1 MNVFIAGATGAVGR
15 ALIPKLIEHGHAVTG
30 TTRSP
35 AKADSIRALGATPAV
50 ADGLGREAVAA
61 AVRAAQP
68 DVIVHQM
75 TALAGLG
82 DPRKFQRSFAAT
94 DRLRTEGT
102 DNLLAAA
109 AEVGA
114 TVVAQSYAGWPYEP
128 AGGAVKDED
137 APLMADPPKQMR
149 GTVAALRHVEGA
161 VTAAGGIALRYGGFY
176 GPGTGLVRGGEQ
188 WKLVQ
193 ARKFP
198 IVGDGGGIWSWIHLA
213 DAAEATRLAVEHKG
227 PAIYNVVDDDPAAVR
242 EWLPVLAQ
250 TLGAKPPRR
259 FPVWLARLVAGEFVV
274 TLSTEARGASNAK
287 AKREL
292 GWAPQFSSWR
302 DGFPATYSAI
312 SVADQPTSRPATRTG
327 QSLGEL

>member
-161 VTAAGGIALRYGGFY
+161 VTAASGMALRYGGFY

-198 IVGDGGGIWSWIHLA
+198 IVGDGGGIWSFCHID
-213 DAAEATRLAVEHKG
+213 DAASATVAAIEHPVPGAVLNICDDE
-227 PAIYNVVDDDPAAVR
+227 PAPVR
-242 EWLPVLAQ
+242 EWLPGLAQ
-250 TLGAKPPRR
+250 AIGAKPPRR
-259 FPVWLARLVAGEFVV
+259 VPRFVGRLLGPHVIQ
-274 TLSTEARGASNAK
+274 LMCEARGASNARAK
-287 AKREL
+287 ALLDWTPSVPTWRE
-292 GWAPQFSSWR
+292 
-302 DGFPATYSAI
+302 GFA
-312 SVADQPTSRPATRTG
+312 QLN
-327 QSLGEL
+327 SLS

>member
-50 ADGLGREAVAA
+50 ADGLDREAVAA

-198 IVGDGGGIWSWIHLA
+198 IVGDGGGIWSFCHID
-213 DAAEATRLAVEHKG
+213 DAASATVAALEHPVPGAVLNICDDE
-227 PAIYNVVDDDPAAVR
+227 PAPVR
-242 EWLPVLAQ
+242 EWLPGLAQ
-250 TLGAKPPRR
+250 AIGAKPPRR
-259 FPVWLARLVAGEFVV
+259 VPRFVGRLLGPHVIQ
-274 TLSTEARGASNAK
+274 LMCEARGASNARAK
-287 AKREL
+287 ALLDWTPSVPTWRE
-292 GWAPQFSSWR
+292 
-302 DGFPATYSAI
+302 GFA
-312 SVADQPTSRPATRTG
+312 QLN
-327 QSLGEL
+327 SLS

>member
-50 ADGLGREAVAA
+50 ADGLDREAVAA

-198 IVGDGGGIWSWIHLA
+198 IVGDGGGIWSFCHID
-213 DAAEATRLAVEHKG
+213 DAASATVAAIEHPVPGAVLNICDDE
-227 PAIYNVVDDDPAAVR
+227 PAPVR
-242 EWLPVLAQ
+242 EWLPGLAQ
-250 TLGAKPPRR
+250 AIGAKPPRR
-259 FPVWLARLVAGEFVV
+259 VPRFVGRLLGPHVIQ
-274 TLSTEARGASNAK
+274 LMCEARGASNARAK
-287 AKREL
+287 ALLDWTPSVPTWRE
-292 GWAPQFSSWR
+292 
-302 DGFPATYSAI
+302 GFA
-312 SVADQPTSRPATRTG
+312 QLN
-327 QSLGEL
+327 SLS

>member
-161 VTAAGGIALRYGGFY
+161 VTAARGMALRYGGFY

-198 IVGDGGGIWSWIHLA
+198 IVGDGGGIWSFCHID
-213 DAAEATRLAVEHKG
+213 DAASATVAALEHPVPGAVLNICDDE
-227 PAIYNVVDDDPAAVR
+227 PAPVR
-242 EWLPVLAQ
+242 EWLPGLAQ
-250 TLGAKPPRR
+250 AIGAKPPRR
-259 FPVWLARLVAGEFVV
+259 VPRFVGRLLGAHVIQ
-274 TLSTEARGASNAK
+274 LMCEARGASNARAK
-287 AKREL
+287 ALLDWTPSVPTWRE
-292 GWAPQFSSWR
+292 
-302 DGFPATYSAI
+302 GFA
-312 SVADQPTSRPATRTG
+312 QLN
-327 QSLGEL
+327 SLS

>member
-1 MNVFIAGATGAVGR
+1 MNIFIAGATGAVGR

-161 VTAAGGIALRYGGFY
+161 VTAASGMALRYGGFY

-198 IVGDGGGIWSWIHLA
+198 IVGDGGGIWSFCHID
-213 DAAEATRLAVEHKG
+213 DAASATVAAIEHPVPGAVLNICDDE
-227 PAIYNVVDDDPAAVR
+227 PAPVR
-242 EWLPVLAQ
+242 EWLPGLAQ
-250 TLGAKPPRR
+250 AIGAKPPRR
-259 FPVWLARLVAGEFVV
+259 VPRFVGRLLGPHVIQ
-274 TLSTEARGASNAK
+274 LMCEARGASNARAK
-287 AKREL
+287 ALLDWTPSVPTWRE
-292 GWAPQFSSWR
+292 
-302 DGFPATYSAI
+302 GFA
-312 SVADQPTSRPATRTG
+312 QLN
-327 QSLGEL
+327 SLS

>member
-50 ADGLGREAVAA
+50 ADGLDREAVAA

-161 VTAAGGIALRYGGFY
+161 VTAASGMALRYGGFY

-198 IVGDGGGIWSWIHLA
+198 IVGDGGGIWSFCHID
-213 DAAEATRLAVEHKG
+213 DAASATVAAIEHPVPGAVLNICDDE
-227 PAIYNVVDDDPAAVR
+227 PAPVR
-242 EWLPVLAQ
+242 EWLPGLAQ
-250 TLGAKPPRR
+250 AIGAKPPRR
-259 FPVWLARLVAGEFVV
+259 VPRFVGRLLGPHVIQ
-274 TLSTEARGASNAK
+274 LMCEARGASNARAK
-287 AKREL
+287 ALLDWTPSVPTWRE
-292 GWAPQFSSWR
+292 
-302 DGFPATYSAI
+302 GFA
-312 SVADQPTSRPATRTG
+312 QLN
-327 QSLGEL
+327 SLS